1 MLPMWGPAS
10 SATEVMPEK
19 EAGPQTTHRRNT
31 VAVSL
36 TSALAGLLVGVFA
49 TTFGPSWSS
58 VLDLSAGKTT
68 QRVAQWSIPLRAIQ
82 GPNITFGPSKAEEV
96 LGELTI
102 SEFKSAAQWF
112 RTHLNGDAVREANKN
127 SLWLA
132 GPSGLE
138 LLFPKKAEVLS
149 YLDGTGPKPPRF
161 ARLTTVGPS
170 GIVEYSLGPIVDG
183 AVAKNATLQRLDS
196 GDVPYTKRPTEAEAD
211 GRLLT
216 GLYNKTMQTLG
227 PLLLEAF
234 GPIFPMLDDF
244 TGEHGMILNVMRND
258 ALSRLGERIDMI
270 KALWQPPAPQR
281 PDAFFMH
288 PLPIDIRFNT
298 TDVDP
303 SAWAVLSVRFCSQKM
318 HSAEA
323 MMAAYNQGQIRVCKP
338 KLETGTWDVPVIET
352 PRSEE
357 PMIVESH
364 GGVSWGPWTFTIT
377 GRPSQGPALVDV
389 RFKGERILYELSIQ
403 EAHAS
408 YSGTRDNQFFYSD
421 SSWSLSMLSTSLEP
435 GVDCPEGAHYL
446 KANTWY
452 HMENGGGAVA
462 NVSSPFEFMPACVF
476 EWDEDHTI
484 WRHMEN
490 ADPPHVRGLVRR
502 TVVVRFV
509 CTVGNYDY
517 ISDVKFREDGEIE
530 VHTRFAGYLETRYFN
545 ADFNA
550 HEANWS
556 SIVRPNLAGPVHSHL
571 IGWKADIDVAGSL
584 ANSLRKTSVGIM
596 DLQDAGLVTKY
607 IKKEYISN
615 EGVGSS
621 TFVANPREPGHWAIV
636 DRNAV
641 SAAGNPRG
649 YAVNLNSMSAV
660 QLYPDDH
667 PFTIANP
674 FTKYHLAVTKYHD
687 DEYRANSPYLQ
698 YDGSSPVGNK
708 QDLDRFLSNKEDIM
722 DQDLVAWICVGKEHV
737 PRQEDLPLVSN
748 FGAGFSLMPWN
759 FFETNEAASPR

>member
-1 MLPMWGPAS
+1 
-10 SATEVMPEK
+10 MPEK
-19 EAGPQTTHRRNT
+19 SASPPAPSRRNT
-31 VAVSL
+31 IAVSA

-49 TTFGPSWSS
+49 TSVGPSWSS
-58 VLDLSAGKTT
+58 LLDLSAGKTT
-68 QRVAQWSIPLRAIQ
+68 QRAAQWSIPQRAMLE
-82 GPNITFGPSKAEEV
+82 PNITFGPSKAEEV
-96 LGELTI
+96 LGELTTA
-102 SEFKSAAQWF
+102 EFNSAAQWF
-112 RTHLNGDAVREANKN
+112 IAHLKADPVRQASKD

-138 LLFPKKAEVLS
+138 LLFPTKAEVLA
-149 YLDGTGPKPPRF
+149 YIDGTGPKPPRF
-161 ARLTTVGPS
+161 ARLTAVGPT
-170 GIVEYSLGPIVDG
+170 GIQEYSLGPIVNG
-183 AVAKNATLQRLDS
+183 AVAENATLQPLDS
-196 GDVPYTKRPTEAEAD
+196 GKVPYTKRPTEAEAD
-211 GRLLT
+211 GRILT
-216 GLYNKTMQTLG
+216 GLYNKTMRTLG
-227 PLLLEAF
+227 PLLLESL
-234 GPIFPMLDDF
+234 GPIFPMLDGF
-244 TGEHGMILNVMRND
+244 TGEGGMILNVMRND
-258 ALSRLGERIDMI
+258 ALSPVGERIDMI

-281 PDAFFMH
+281 PDAFFLH

-303 SAWAVLSVRFCSQKM
+303 SAWHVLNVRFCSQKM
-318 HSAEA
+318 KTAEA
-323 MMAAYNQGQIRVCKP
+323 MMDAYAKGQIRLCKP
-338 KLETGTWDVPVIET
+338 KLETGTWDSPQIET

-357 PMIVESH
+357 PMNIESH
-364 GGVSWGPWTFTIT
+364 GGVAWGPWTFTVT
-377 GRPSQGPALVDV
+377 QRPSQGAALLDV

-421 SSWSLSMLSTSLEP
+421 SSWSLAMLSSSLEP
-435 GVDCPEGAHYL
+435 GVDCPAGAHYL

-462 NVSSPFEFMPACVF
+462 NVSSPFEFLPACVF

-545 ADFNA
+545 QDFNA

-556 SIVRPNLAGPVHSHL
+556 TIIRPNLAGPVHSHL
-571 IGWKADIDVAGSL
+571 IGWKADIDVAGKL
-584 ANSLRKTSVGIM
+584 ANSLRKTSVE
-596 DLQDAGLVTKY
+596 LQDLHDGNLVTKS
-607 IKKEYISN
+607 IKKEYIAK
-615 EGVGSS
+615 EGVSSS
-621 TFVANPREPGHWAIV
+621 TFVASPRDPGHWAIV

-649 YAVNLNSMSAV
+649 YGVNLNSMSTV

-687 DEYRANSPYLQ
+687 NEYRANSPYLQ
-698 YDGSSPVGNK
+698 YDGYQPVGNK
-708 QDLDRFLSNKEDIM
+708 QDLDLFLSDEEDIM
-722 DQDLVAWICVGKEHV
+722 DQDLVAWICVGKEHI

-759 FFETNEAASPR
+759 FLETNVAASPQ